1 MSTIDDIS
9 LEKQLVYSNQSI
21 PTLTELLEYMK
32 SSNKSLMFDIR
43 EPPEDHPY
51 RDSIINQTIEAIQQS
66 QVRPE
71 YVRIVNK
78 SIQCS
83 HVKVQCIVI

>member
-21 PTLTELLEYMK
+21 PTLTDLLEYMK
-32 SSNKSLMFDIR
+32 SSNKSFMIDIS
-43 EPPEDHPY
+43 EPPKDHPY

-71 YVRIVNK
+71 YVRTVNE